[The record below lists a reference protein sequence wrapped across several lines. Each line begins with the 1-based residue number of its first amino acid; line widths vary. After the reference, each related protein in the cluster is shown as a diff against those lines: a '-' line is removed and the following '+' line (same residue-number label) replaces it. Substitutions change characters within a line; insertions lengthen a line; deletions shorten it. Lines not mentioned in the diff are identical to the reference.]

1 MKNFLILII
10 LFSILLAQSGAF
22 AYSPNADVLFKN
34 VNNPLYSGETT
45 SALFKIKNL
54 GKNSDD
60 SSANITNAVISEKW
74 AQLTMSRL
82 EKKTFFTQ
90 AIFVGNPIGNGQNGQ
105 LAHFIKT
112 TDLINKIQN
121 NDKQTYAMK
130 LFYGVCEYI
139 LANNNVILL
148 EVFDQLG
155 INLKRSSQTINRD
168 QSHLLDQY
176 LRFAKRRKKNP
187 KLTEKDSPLY
197 SSEYSQQ
204 VIINKT
210 LKESF
215 YTNDERATLDRW
227 NGKFVWKVEKAGLK
241 AYFDQISRRIY
252 YLEIKN
258 PKINIS
264 YEFSGITIF
273 NGLYNMPQKMAIK
286 LDDQPVEEIEISS
299 PENYRENSNQWY
311 TRTSNLAQRVKKG
324 ESLDLPFLL
333 LK

>member
-1 MKNFLILII
+1 MG
-10 LFSILLAQSGAF
+10 SI
-22 AYSPNADVLFKN
+22 
-34 VNNPLYSGETT
+34 NNES
-45 SALFKIKNL
+45 
-54 GKNSDD
+54 
-60 SSANITNAVISEKW
+60 V
-74 AQLTMSRL
+74 